1 MKLELFCQISG
12 ENPVFVVGLAED
24 KLDGCGRGSGFP
36 GIPVWFGFWIALARG
51 VQYAVDHIELQERLL
66 EFFGDG
72 VKV

>member
-1 MKLELFCQISG
+1 
-12 ENPVFVVGLAED
+12 VG
-24 KLDGCGRGSGFP
+24 
-36 GIPVWFGFWIALARG
+36 FGFWIALARG